1 MGRSMINDV
10 IDVNCVFGDGHYRH
24 LNEILI
30 PSLVEATSR
39 RIRFNVINYA
49 GPSELDQFQHIP
61 SRMEISVSRQETGSA
76 IGFAEAHNILAR
88 NVVAPVFIIINP
100 DCILHQGAIDA
111 LIDRYN
117 TTSKPVGI
125 VEGRQWP
132 FEHPKEYDPLTF
144 TTPWASGAFCLFD
157 NELYQKIGGM
167 EERYFL
173 YLEDVDI
180 SWRMWLHGASVI
192 YEPKAVTTHFTGGYF
207 YRDDL
212 VENEK
217 LYSIRNFILLSRK
230 FFGKQGEERAISMLE
245 NFPDKEIVAV
255 SIQDVKENF
264 QGFHPLKD
272 ISLKKFPQIK
282 VTGINQFHEI
292 LP

>member
-1 MGRSMINDV
+1 
-10 IDVNCVFGDGHYRH
+10 
-24 LNEILI
+24 
-30 PSLVEATSR
+30 
-39 RIRFNVINYA
+39 
-49 GPSELDQFQHIP
+49 
-61 SRMEISVSRQETGSA
+61 
-76 IGFAEAHNILAR
+76 
-88 NVVAPVFIIINP
+88 
-100 DCILHQGAIDA
+100 
-111 LIDRYN
+111 
-117 TTSKPVGI
+117 
-125 VEGRQWP
+125 
-132 FEHPKEYDPLTF
+132 
-144 TTPWASGAFCLFD
+144 
-157 NELYQKIGGM
+157 
-167 EERYFL
+167 
-173 YLEDVDI
+173 
-180 SWRMWLHGASVI
+180 
-192 YEPKAVTTHFTGGYF
+192 VTTHFTGGYF